1 MAALLFLSVTAQAT
15 TTDTFHARGL
25 TVDIG
30 PAVCV
35 PGDLV
40 VTGNAVIHLTVN
52 DAGDSWF
59 TETIEG
65 SATVS
70 SATGATLW
78 SGHAAAWF
86 GLEDNNQNSVL
97 HFTAN
102 GNGTLADGTMVG
114 IHQEGQF
121 TFNANG
127 VPVVTRVTSTC
138 R

>member
-1 MAALLFLSVTAQAT
+1 MVHRN
-15 TTDTFHARGL
+15 DRGL
-25 TVDIG
+25 
-30 PAVCV
+30 
-35 PGDLV
+35 GDGEQCHGRD
-40 VTGNAVIHLTVN
+40 T
-52 DAGDSWF
+52 
-59 TETIEG
+59 
-65 SATVS
+65 
-70 SATGATLW
+70 
-78 SGHAAAWF
+78 AAWF